1 MATLKKDIWI
11 TVETPLNP
19 TANAN
24 NTIQLTKEQS
34 GCCGDDAGT
43 ECAKA
48 AAWASTAQLLVTL
61 KVNDLD
67 GVEQTRALT
76 AATSDSAVI
85 MPQLAE
91 FLDDLGYIVV
101 KSELVDRVDYGGNTR
116 VLLIGKNAP
125 AFKLVDNDPTTTTS
139 EAWCDQSPLCQ
150 FTFQTD
156 GNGDNAV
163 DIVINGTASTVGKF
177 DMTTSAAAVQDLLA
191 AGITVDTWV
200 VKNTDAGYFEVTIWM
215 EPNDVVFIDGSEGE
229 KVECRKYWAKA

>member
-34 GCCGDDAGT
+34 GCCGDDAGA
-43 ECAKA
+43 ECAQA
-48 AAWASTAQLLVTL
+48 TAWASTAQLLVTM

-76 AATSDSAVI
+76 AATSDSTVV
-85 MPQLAE
+85 MPQLAN
-91 FLDDLGYIVV
+91 FLTDLGYVV
-101 KSELVDRVDYGGNTR
+101 IKSELVDRVDYGDKTR

-125 AFKLVDNDPTTTTS
+125 GFKLVDDDPTTTTS

-150 FTFQTD
+150 YTFQTD
-156 GNGDNAV
+156 GNGDDPV
-163 DIVINGTASTVGKF
+163 DIVINGTASTVDKF
-177 DMTTSAAAVQDLLA
+177 DMTTSAAAVQDLIA
-191 AGITVDTWV
+191 DEITVDTWV